1 MIVWHGSNVP
11 VGQPDTM
18 HSRARVDFGQGFY
31 VTPIREQACRLCAR
45 YLRLG
50 QAPFLSRYVLDEAAL
65 GRFTV
70 LRFPCYDDSWLEFV
84 LSCRRG
90 LDRTSWDVVWGGVAN
105 DKVFNTVEL
114 FFNGLIQKDEAL
126 RRLRFAAANE
136 QICFRTQAAIDAC
149 LRYEGSERL

>member
-11 VGQPDTM
+11 VEKPDTV
-18 HSRARVDFGQGFY
+18 HSRARVDFGPGFY
-31 VTPIREQACRLCAR
+31 VTPIREQACHLCTR

-50 QAPFLSRYVLDEAAL
+50 QTSCLSRYALDEAAL
-65 GRFTV
+65 DGFSI
-70 LRFPCYDDSWLEFV
+70 LHFPGYGDSWLEFV

-90 LDRTSWDVVWGGVAN
+90 LDRTTWDVVWGGVAN

-114 FFNGLIQKDEAL
+114 FFNGLILKDEAL

-149 LRYEGSERL
+149 LRFEGSERL